1 MVFPNYINAEM
12 ANLISVTIARI
23 ILLRSL
29 MSMYFMYLE
38 VSMNGGVPKKESSWV
53 SFHISTH

>member
-1 MVFPNYINAEM
+1 MVFPNYTNAEM
-12 ANLISVTIARI
+12 ANLISVTITRI

-29 MSMYFMYLE
+29 MSMYLE
-38 VSMNGGVPKKESSWV
+38 VSMSGGLTKKESSWV